1 MALAV
6 QTSQNNM
13 VSSLDALWALIQS
26 QPKKV
31 RDALYKRM
39 KEAEK
44 LAETRRQENYV
55 RETLT
60 RALTEVREAE
70 RTGQKPMSFD
80 EFINEMRKDD

>member
-1 MALAV
+1 
-6 QTSQNNM
+6 M

-44 LAETRRQENYV
+44 LAETHRQENYV

-70 RTGQKPMSFD
+70 RTGHKLMSFD
-80 EFINEMRKDD
+80 EFVNEMRKDN